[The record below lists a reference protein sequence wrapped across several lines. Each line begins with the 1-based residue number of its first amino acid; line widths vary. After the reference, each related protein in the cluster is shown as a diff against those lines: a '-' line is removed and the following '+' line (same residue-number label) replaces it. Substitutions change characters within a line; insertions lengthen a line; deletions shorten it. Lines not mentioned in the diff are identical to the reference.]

1 MNLYKK
7 FQPQE
12 TISKK
17 SLDYLMVNNLIDNNN
32 LFYSVIDQQEYF
44 NAVPELLK
52 FFQDLN
58 LSCTRISLI
67 KVFKNNVGIHTD
79 NSPSHGAT
87 VRINIP
93 VLNAE
98 HSRTVFYENFN
109 NQRTTK
115 ELKNGAIYHEFLDRD
130 CKEIDSV
137 CIDAP
142 TAINVSVPHRVI
154 CKQFPRIALSC
165 HVTPDPEHLLS

>member
-7 FQPQE
+7 LQPQE
-12 TISKK
+12 IISKK
-17 SLDYLMVNNLIDNNN
+17 SLDYLVENNLIDNDR
-32 LFYSVIDQQEYF
+32 LFYNVIDQQEYIK
-44 NAVPELLK
+44 AVPELLE

-58 LSCTRISLI
+58 LTCTGISLI
-67 KVFKNNVGIHTD
+67 KIFKNNVGIHTD
-79 NSPSHGAT
+79 NSPAQGLT

-115 ELKNGAIYHEFLDRD
+115 ELKNGAVYYEFVDKN
-130 CKEIDSV
+130 CKEIGSV

-154 CKQFPRIALSC
+154 CNQFPRIALSC
-165 HVTPDPEHLLS
+165 HLTPNPEHLLS